1 MGTLL
6 YLILL
11 SDFTRHHQKI
21 LDKRLLMT
29 VQKPVP
35 LSLHWN
41 ADDDVENIR
50 RYTYGGYHP
59 IRLGEVLSTPA
70 DTEPSNSRKYRILSK
85 LGHGSFSTVWLA
97 SAQHHPAS
105 G

>member
-1 MGTLL
+1 
-6 YLILL
+6 
-11 SDFTRHHQKI
+11 
-21 LDKRLLMT
+21 MT

-35 LSLHWN
+35 PQRLSLHWN

-59 IRLGEVLSTPA
+59 IYLGEILSTPA
-70 DTEPSNSRKYRILSK
+70 DTEPNNSRKYRILSK

-97 SAQHHPAS
+97 SAQHHTAS